1 MSGIQIQCG
10 VKLIIIYQTGS
21 FTVTNVPFGCTLSHV
36 RLFAALWTVAR
47 PAPLSTE
54 FFRQG
59 YWSGLEGMKNGLPY
73 HLQEIF
79 PTQGLNPCLAS
90 PAAAGE
96 FFTTSTTW
104 EALLSQS
111 HVQLFETP

>member
-21 FTVTNVPFGCTLSHV
+21 FTVTNVPFGCMLSHV

-59 YWSGLEGMKNGLPY
+59 YWSGLEAMKNGLPFPPSGDLSDPGIEPMSCISCSGGRILY
-73 HLQEIF
+73 H
-79 PTQGLNPCLAS
+79 
-90 PAAAGE
+90 
-96 FFTTSTTW
+96 
-104 EALLSQS
+104 
-111 HVQLFETP
+111 